1 MFELALDFVACGKV
15 KDWSVKRKGKKK
27 DGEGFLQPLVQKV
40 AHSCDTRRTHFS
52 KKNASRNCTL
62 LSKVLHLVIELS

>member
-1 MFELALDFVACGKV
+1 MDCCVFELALDFVACGKV
-15 KDWSVKRKGKKK
+15 KVWSVKRKGKKK

-52 KKNASRNCTL
+52 KKCK
-62 LSKVLHLVIELS
+62 SKLHIAL